1 MDDRQR
7 QQMKLF
13 VEDGSGMTG
22 PFTIAVQSF
31 RCAFDLFSSSFVF
44 MRSVAIVEDKIT
56 VTLIISC
63 PQYVAHTVCQG

>member
-13 VEDGSGMTG
+13 VDDGSGMTG

-31 RCAFDLFSSSFVF
+31 ICTFDLFASSFVF
-44 MRSVAIVEDKIT
+44 MRSVAIIKDKIT

-63 PQYVAHTVCQG
+63 PQYAAHTVCQW

>member
-13 VEDGSGMTG
+13 VDNGFGMTG

-31 RCAFDLFSSSFVF
+31 ISTFDLFAPSFVF
-44 MRSVAIVEDKIT
+44 MRSVAIIEDKIT
-56 VTLIISC
+56 AALIIFC
-63 PQYVAHTVCQG
+63 PQYAAHTVCQ